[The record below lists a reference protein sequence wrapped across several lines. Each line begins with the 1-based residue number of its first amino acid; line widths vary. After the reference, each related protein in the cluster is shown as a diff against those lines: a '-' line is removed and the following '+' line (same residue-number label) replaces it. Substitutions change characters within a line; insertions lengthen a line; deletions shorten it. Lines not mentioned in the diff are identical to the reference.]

1 MNGLAILYLPDDE
14 GIVLTDAGEEFV
26 VWTELQFQNLIL
38 HSAKDSH
45 RPASLHIPHN
55 DGRIGNSLE
64 NCTLLPSG
72 DDVT

>member
-1 MNGLAILYLPDDE
+1 MNGLAILHLPDDE
-14 GIVLTDAGEEFV
+14 RIVLTDAGEEFV

-38 HSAKDSH
+38 YSTKDCH

-64 NCTLLPSG
+64 DCTLLSGG
-72 DDVT
+72 DDVA